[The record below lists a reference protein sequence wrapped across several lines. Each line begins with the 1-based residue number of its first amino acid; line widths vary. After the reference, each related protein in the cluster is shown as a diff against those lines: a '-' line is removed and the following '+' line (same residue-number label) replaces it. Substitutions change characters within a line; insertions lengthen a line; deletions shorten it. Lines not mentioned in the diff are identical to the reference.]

1 MSNTRMIIHLI
12 GIVVFLFVGIM
23 FTFSEMI
30 EFDLISFFV
39 VKVLGITF
47 LWIAYITMKSLD
59 KKRN

>member
-1 MSNTRMIIHLI
+1 MRNTRILVHLI
-12 GIVVFLFVGIM
+12 GIVIFLFAGIM

-30 EFDLISFFV
+30 EYELMSFFV

-59 KKRN
+59 KE